1 MEDIGSKFD
10 KFLTAYSVDMKLLME
25 NSGKE
30 FYNREKLIF
39 HKSSIE
45 PSIINDKKVLER
57 RARAILI
64 RSGAEES
71 RYTDTNVSFEEY
83 QTSEDDERSIEEKA
97 RLRKLRKQQE
107 IISKQINDTL
117 KTLRK
122 NKIIYDQ
129 ELSNN
134 EVYFCYNNFL
144 NSKDYFDHEVKK
156 SNLKHHNTKQLA
168 DHIDRLY
175 KLCKSDSSRSLSKKS
190 KKLKSMMK
198 KYLLYSI
205 KDKNLN
211 SSQFRLQKFK
221 SEMQLNQI
229 SSHQKRLSLN
239 IRVNLN
245 AVELNEKS
253 NADNVKKKV
262 QISQNFSMI
271 EPHKDFE
278 CSIANENECAAKASS
293 KTISSSSLG
302 EKEYKI
308 S

>member
-25 NSGKE
+25 NSGKD
-30 FYNREKLIF
+30 FYNREKLLF
-39 HKSSIE
+39 HGTSVE
-45 PSIINDKKVLER
+45 PSSINDKKIFDR

-64 RSGAEES
+64 RSDAEES
-71 RYTDTNVSFEEY
+71 RYTDHVSFEEY
-83 QTSEDDERSIEEKA
+83 HTSEDDEHSVEEKT

-122 NKIIYDQ
+122 NKIIYDE

-134 EVYFCYNNFL
+134 DVYYCYNNYSSPK
-144 NSKDYFDHEVKK
+144 NYFDHEVKK
-156 SNLKHHNTKQLA
+156 SNLKHYNAKQMA
-168 DHIDRLY
+168 DRIDRLY
-175 KLCKSDSSRSLSKKS
+175 KLSKSDSLSKKS

-205 KDKNLN
+205 KNTCLNNSQLN
-211 SSQFRLQKFK
+211 SYKFQ
-221 SEMQLNQI
+221 SEMQLNLRTF
-229 SSHQKRLSLN
+229 HQKRLSLN
-239 IRVNLN
+239 IKMNFN
-245 AVELNEKS
+245 PVELNEN
-253 NADNVKKKV
+253 NAENVKQNV
-262 QISQNFSMI
+262 NNSQNLLKI

-278 CSIANENECAAKASS
+278 CSIANENECGAKTSS
-293 KTISSSSLG
+293 KTNSSKSLC